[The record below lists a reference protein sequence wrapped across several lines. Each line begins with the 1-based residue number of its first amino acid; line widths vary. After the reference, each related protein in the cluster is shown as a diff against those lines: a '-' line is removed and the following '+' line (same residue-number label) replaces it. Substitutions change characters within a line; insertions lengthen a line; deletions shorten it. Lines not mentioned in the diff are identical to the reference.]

1 MQRKERKVSDFLKR
15 QVLVVDD
22 EQINRDMLGYILSQD
37 YGVLYASNGKEA
49 LEQLD
54 RNPQISAVLLDLMMP
69 VMDGFEVLK
78 ARQQDDDLKKIPF
91 IVLTSEKDAEVESL
105 RNGANDF
112 IPKPYDMPEVIR
124 ARVEKTIDLSENT
137 ALIRTVEHDELTK
150 LFRRE
155 FFYQYCDKIDKYN
168 QGDMDAVL
176 MDISHFHL
184 VNEMYGKSF
193 GDDLLKRVAE
203 HVQAFVAPRRGIA
216 SRSESDKFLMYL
228 PTGSDYEPLLE
239 EIHESV
245 NSMREGALNVRMRLG
260 VYEKVDK
267 TIEPER
273 RFDRAKVA
281 CDMVRDNYNQFI
293 GRYDKSM
300 HEYELYNEQLVS
312 DMESALRNRE
322 FIVYYQPKFNIQG
335 EKPSLRSAEAL
346 IRWKHSR
353 HGLISPG
360 IFVPLF
366 EKNGMIQKLDRFVW
380 EEAAAQIRRWKEKYG
395 VTVPISVNV
404 SRVDIYDPE
413 LVDRFVKLM
422 QSNDLD
428 PADYHLEITESA
440 YTENSDQ
447 IVHIV
452 DELRTLGF
460 HVEMDDFGSGYSSL
474 NMLTELPIDALK
486 LDMKFINGMQED
498 DRKRHMVE
506 LMIDIAN
513 YLGVPVIAEGV
524 EKEEQMRI
532 LKQIGCSAVQGYYFS
547 PPIPAEKFEE
557 LIEEHKEDLC

>member
-413 LVDRFVKLM
+413 LVDRFR
-422 QSNDLD
+422 Q
-428 PADYHLEITESA
+428 ADA
-440 YTENSDQ
+440 
-447 IVHIV
+447 
-452 DELRTLGF
+452 
-460 HVEMDDFGSGYSSL
+460 VE
-474 NMLTELPIDALK
+474 
-486 LDMKFINGMQED
+486 
-498 DRKRHMVE
+498 
-506 LMIDIAN
+506 
-513 YLGVPVIAEGV
+513 
-524 EKEEQMRI
+524 
-532 LKQIGCSAVQGYYFS
+532 
-547 PPIPAEKFEE
+547 
-557 LIEEHKEDLC
+557 

>member
-69 VMDGFEVLK
+69 EMDGFEVLK